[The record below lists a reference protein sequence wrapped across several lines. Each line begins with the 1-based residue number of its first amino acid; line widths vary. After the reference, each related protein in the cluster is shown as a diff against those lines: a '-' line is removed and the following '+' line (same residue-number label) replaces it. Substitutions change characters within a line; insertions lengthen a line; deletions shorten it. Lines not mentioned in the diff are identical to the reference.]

1 MERYPDLFGQA
12 EHGVQSAV
20 EWLRLVIESIGTLVI
35 AVGVV
40 VALGLLLKSLRSE
53 RETDFTTVRLALAR
67 HLTLALEFQLAADI
81 LSTAIAPTWE
91 QIGKLAA
98 IAVIRTALNYFLML
112 EMRGER
118 ARADQA
124 PPPTGS
130 RLEG

>member
-1 MERYPDLFGQA
+1 MDGYANLFGRA

-35 AVGVV
+35 ALGVV
-40 VALGLLLKSLRSE
+40 VALVLLLKSLRSE
-53 RETDFTTVRLALAR
+53 TETDFTTVRLALAR

>member
-53 RETDFTTVRLALAR
+53 RETDFTTVRLTLAR